1 MTDTPVER
9 QAAPENTTPIMDTFL
24 ARFLGMA
31 LLGAMLLGTV
41 FYAFATV
48 AMP

>member
-1 MTDTPVER
+1 MPDNHLT
-9 QAAPENTTPIMDTFL
+9 
-24 ARFLGMA
+24 RFLGMTI
-31 LLGAMLLGTV
+31 LGTMLLGTV